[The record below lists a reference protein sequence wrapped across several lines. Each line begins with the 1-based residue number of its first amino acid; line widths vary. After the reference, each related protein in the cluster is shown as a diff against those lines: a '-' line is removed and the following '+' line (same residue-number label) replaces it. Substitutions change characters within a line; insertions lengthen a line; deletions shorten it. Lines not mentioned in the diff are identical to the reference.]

1 MKPTARF
8 INISRGRVVETQA
21 LYEALR
27 SGQIV
32 YAAIDVVE
40 PEPLLRSS
48 AADTLNITVTR
59 TLPHQRWKHDAMAK
73 NWQLR
78 IFWQVWQGTLTG
90 AGANKRL
97 TSKTDQ
103 KKEGEQ

>member
-1 MKPTARF
+1 MFNEEAFAKMKPTARF

-27 SGQIV
+27 SGQIA

-40 PEPLLRSS
+40 PEPLPGDHPLL
-48 AADTLNITVTR
+48 TLSNITVT
-59 TLPHQRWKHDAMAK
+59 PHIAASTVETRDAMA

-78 IFWQVWQGTLTG
+78 IFWQVWRGIPYRRRC
-90 AGANKRL
+90 K
-97 TSKTDQ
+97 
-103 KKEGEQ
+103 